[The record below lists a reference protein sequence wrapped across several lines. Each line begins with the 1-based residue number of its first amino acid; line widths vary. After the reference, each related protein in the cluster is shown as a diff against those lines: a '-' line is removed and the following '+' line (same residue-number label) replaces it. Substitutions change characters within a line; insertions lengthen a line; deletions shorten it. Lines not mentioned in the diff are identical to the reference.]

1 MTALYIILIVLA
13 VIALIIYIPIDVAFS
28 ASYYENKNKIRLGI
42 QYFLIKLQ
50 IIPKEKKK
58 PQIPKKKKPDEE
70 ETEEKEEKP
79 KKEKKKQPLSVTLE
93 FAKEVI
99 DECMGD
105 IINLIKH
112 LFTHTLQTK
121 KFLIKGKFGTGN
133 PMYTGIAYG
142 GASAAVY
149 NLVSFIDRHSKLYE
163 WSVDLQP
170 DFNAAGAEG
179 ETEIIIRTRIAYI
192 LKLAG
197 MAGII
202 GIKIL
207 LINRRVKKNAGE

>member
-1 MTALYIILIVLA
+1 MTALYIILAIAA
-13 VIALIIYIPIDVAFS
+13 VIAIIIYIPIDVAFA
-28 ASYYENKNKIRLGI
+28 ASYYEKENKILLGI
-42 QYFLIKLQ
+42 KYFLIKIQ
-50 IIPKEKKK
+50 ILPPEKKK
-58 PQIPKKKKPDEE
+58 PKKPKKKKQKEE

-133 PMYTGIAYG
+133 PMYTGLAYG
-142 GASAAVY
+142 GTSAAVY

-163 WSVDLQP
+163 WSVDLTP

-197 MAGII
+197 MAIVI

-207 LINRRVKKNAGE
+207 LINRRVKRNAGE

>member
-13 VIALIIYIPIDVAFS
+13 VIALIIYIPIDVAFA
-28 ASYYENKNKIRLGI
+28 ASYYEKSNKIRLGI
-42 QYFLIKLQ
+42 KYFLIKVQ
-50 IIPKEKKK
+50 IIPKEKNK
-58 PQIPKKKKPDEE
+58 PQKPKKKKPKE

-133 PMYTGIAYG
+133 PMYTGLAYG

-163 WSVDLQP
+163 WSVDLRP

-197 MAGII
+197 MAGVI

-207 LINRRVKKNAGE
+207 IINRRVKRNAGE